1 VPGMELRW
9 QRWPHRIDGDGGDVP
24 HWSDVTV
31 LSWVRVEQ
39 TSVPLSRVPLSSS
52 DGVAPDPYESG

>member
-1 VPGMELRW
+1 VPGMESRW
-9 QRWPHRIDGDGGDVP
+9 RGWPHRIDGDGGDLP

-39 TSVPLSRVPLSSS
+39 TSVPLSGVPPSSFE
-52 DGVAPDPYESG
+52 GAAPGLDESG